1 MPTEMTDRQTI
12 RSLRRLAAE
21 LVDLAGAHAAATE
34 AILALALTGRPL
46 NPRTVERLID
56 ELARLHLRAAQ
67 ICGVDWPQI
76 LFRDGPLF
84 AELQRR
90 LERCPT
96 SQHAGASWN

>member
-1 MPTEMTDRQTI
+1 MPTETNDRQKI
-12 RSLRRLAAE
+12 RSLRRLTAE

-34 AILALALTGRPL
+34 AMLALALEGKPI
-46 NPRTVERLID
+46 NPRTLERLID
-56 ELARLHLRAAQ
+56 ELAALHLRAAA

-84 AELQRR
+84 AELTRR

-96 SQHAGASWN
+96 NQHAGASWN